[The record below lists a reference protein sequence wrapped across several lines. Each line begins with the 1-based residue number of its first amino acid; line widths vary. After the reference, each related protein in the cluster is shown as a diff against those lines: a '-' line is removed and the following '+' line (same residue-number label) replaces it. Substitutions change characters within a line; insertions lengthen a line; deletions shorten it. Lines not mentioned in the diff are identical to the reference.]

1 MLILLHFSPDYFS
14 FNGNAK
20 VLLLMF
26 KFSTVT
32 VNKTVLRQGLH
43 EQIIFFV
50 SLSKVVKKK
59 TYAILVEL
67 VSFANFGLRPLAL
80 N

>member
-1 MLILLHFSPDYFS
+1 
-14 FNGNAK
+14 
-20 VLLLMF
+20 MF

-50 SLSKVVKKK
+50 CPYQKWQKKDLCN
-59 TYAILVEL
+59 TSRARFI
-67 VSFANFGLRPLAL
+67 R
-80 N
+80 